1 MSWARRLPL
10 LLVALGII
18 GGLALGI
25 FVGRAWLVPVS
36 ARLLALDAAAQDDY
50 IILVAEAYAL
60 DHNIA
65 LAQHRL
71 NRLNS
76 PRTTERIIQL
86 ALEYAPQRDYVAQRL
101 ALLAVSAG
109 ATDRNLVALAAM
121 VRAPTPSSPNTSPS
135 TLPLGRR
142 GEGSAAQMQ
151 IATPETAEPSR
162 VIEPSFPTSTPS
174 ARPSPQSRIVVIPY
188 GSLPSNNPNGFVFPS
203 PDVYELN
210 RTAIA
215 QRATRTPRP
224 TLAPTR
230 TPTLLVDTDLD
241 RSDIINPMPLTASV
255 RRIGLAL
262 PDYANMPSD
271 EIRLAPRPPQCTPPE
286 RMPAVVTQSL
296 ALCAGQVYA
305 PFQVQGHNLTI
316 YGDENKTALV
326 RGEPRRFAITVMGTN
341 ISLVG
346 VHVEGATHP
355 DDFEKWLCLYPSC
368 FYDSPEVR
376 GALGYGGG
384 ILLKNTSN
392 AVVMDSQFN
401 GGTIGIAALRGFSNK
416 IVNNHMTDLNGWGV
430 MLQQTRREY
439 VVGNQF
445 VRINRACHG
454 LNNDYHPNG
463 CESSG
468 MAIIAANDTLV
479 YDNHCRRT
487 SNCYYANGDGGYGST
502 NTKFFK
508 NDCAAAKNNCF
519 EVTFSQ
525 GSQFD
530 YNRAEFD
537 AEAQESCDYP
547 FWVGGSTVYFGS
559 HNSWDCRHDS
569 ETALNDAR
577 SGTERTTEILE
588 LSSAPSPPIALKPTK
603 PPTARA
609 VVKPRILPTTTPKLV
624 KPRAATPIVISRP
637 NRTRTP
643 TPTASPAPTLG
654 QQ

>member
-1 MSWARRLPL
+1 MARRLPL
-10 LLVALGII
+10 LLVGLSII

-25 FVGRAWLVPVS
+25 LVGRSWLIPAS
-36 ARLLALDAAAQDDY
+36 ARLLSLDSAAQDDY
-50 IILVAEAYAL
+50 IIMVAEAYAL

-71 NRLNS
+71 NRLNG

-101 ALLAVSAG
+101 ALLAVAAG
-109 ATDRNLVALAAM
+109 ATDRNLITLAAIA
-121 VRAPTPSSPNTSPS
+121 RAPTPSPLRPSPIGRGDGSVS
-135 TLPLGRR
+135 LGTLPSSETLQRA
-142 GEGSAAQMQ
+142 SPTPPPVT
-151 IATPETAEPSR
+151 ATP
-162 VIEPSFPTSTPS
+162 TS
-174 ARPSPQSRIVVIPY
+174 RPSPQSRNVVIPY
-188 GSLPSNNPNGFVFPS
+188 GSLPSNNSNGFVFPS
-203 PDVYELN
+203 PDIYALN

-215 QRATRTPRP
+215 QRATVTPRP

-230 TPTLLVDTDLD
+230 TPTLLADTELD
-241 RSDIINPMPLTASV
+241 RPDIIDPMPLSTSV
-255 RRIGLAL
+255 RRIALAL

-271 EIRLAPRPPQCTPPE
+271 EIRLAARPPQCTPPD

-316 YGDENKTALV
+316 YGDQGKTALV

-341 ISLVG
+341 ISIVG
-346 VHVEGATHP
+346 VHVEGATHS

-392 AVVMDSQFN
+392 AVVMDSQLN
-401 GGTIGIAALRGFSNK
+401 GGTSGVAALRGYSNK
-416 IVNNHMTDLNGWGV
+416 IFNNHFADLNGWGV

-508 NDCAAAKNNCF
+508 NECAAAKNNCF

-559 HNSWDCRHDS
+559 HNSWDCRHDF

-577 SGTERTTEILE
+577 SRTERTTEILE
-588 LSSAPSPPIALKPTK
+588 LSSAPPPITALKPTK

-609 VVKPRILPTTTPKLV
+609 GVRPRVPPSATPKLV
-624 KPRAATPIVISRP
+624 KPRAATPIVMSRT

-643 TPTASPAPTLG
+643 TPTATTTPTLA
-654 QQ
+654 Q